1 MNFPLFLAL
10 KYLKPKRSGAPV
22 VTFLAVLGV
31 VLGVAIIIIV
41 RAVMT
46 GFGDMWREKILSF
59 KPHVLIVSHQ
69 GRIEDDGLLASVV
82 SEVPGVSAVSSSI
95 EARVLAE
102 HRQRILAPVVIGVS
116 MENLAALHPN
126 LTTSL
131 QDGSLELE
139 DDEVLVGSD
148 FAWQLD
154 LRVGDKLLV
163 YSPMNLVSKDEL
175 FFPEEV
181 RIGGIFHLGQRD
193 FDGNYIIASL
203 PFARDLMGWTR
214 GASSIQVKTD
224 RPEDPAAFGAV
235 VAALREKLPPSFEV
249 RTWQEVDREIF
260 NALAVEKNM
269 MVILLGFITIVAIF
283 CVTITLI
290 VIIIRKTNEIGL
302 LKALGFSS
310 RQVMGTFVLYGWIQC
325 LVGTLLGIGLAF
337 LVLNQLQNLVDLLAR
352 CGVEVFPKSVYGLDR
367 IPWRVLPAEV
377 VQVAVSVIVFCTLAS
392 SIPAL
397 RAARKDPVEAL
408 RG

>member
-1 MNFPLFLAL
+1 M
-10 KYLKPKRSGAPV
+10 PV
-22 VTFLAVLGV
+22 VTFLAILGV
-31 VLGVAIIIIV
+31 VLGVAIVIIV

-46 GFGDMWREKILSF
+46 GFGDMWREKILAF
-59 KPHVLIVSHQ
+59 KPHVLIISHQ
-69 GRIEDDGLLASVV
+69 GRIADDGYVSGVV
-82 SEVPGVSAVSSSI
+82 SNVPGVSAVSSSI
-95 EARVLAE
+95 ESRVLVE
-102 HRQRILAPVVIGVS
+102 HRKRILAPVVIGVS
-116 MENLAALHPN
+116 MQNLSALHPN
-126 LTTSL
+126 LASSL
-131 QDGSLELE
+131 MEGSIDLE
-139 DDEVLVGSD
+139 DDEVLIGSD

-154 LRVGDKLLV
+154 LHLGDKFLV
-163 YSPMNLVSKDEL
+163 YSPMNLVAKDEF

-181 RIGGIFHLGQRD
+181 RVGGIFRLGQRD
-193 FDGNYIIASL
+193 FDSNYVLTSL
-203 PFARDLMGWTR
+203 PFARDLMGWTS
-214 GASSIQVKTD
+214 GASSIQVKTA
-224 RPEDPAAFGAV
+224 RPEDPEAFGKV
-235 VAALREKLPPSFEV
+235 VSALRAKLPPSFEV

-325 LVGTLLGIGLAF
+325 LVGTILGIGLAF
-337 LVLNQLQNLVDLLAR
+337 LVLNQLQPLVDLLAR

-367 IPWRVLPAEV
+367 IPWRVLPGEV
-377 VQVAVSVIVFCTLAS
+377 LQVAVSVIVFCTLAS
-392 SIPAL
+392 FIPAL